1 MNNGKNCLGETIDTN
16 IVNIMQW
23 ISYEKKNIMYKQSY
37 IYQGVNMAH
46 SL

>member
-1 MNNGKNCLGETIDTN
+1 MNNDKNCLGETIDTN

-23 ISYEKKNIMYKQSY
+23 ISYEKNIMYKQSY